1 MEQHEV
7 NADDQSLTAGQELR
21 AGKLVRQHARLMAWV
36 IFVTGVLYYCFAYLL
51 RVYPS
56 VMELQLRSYFH
67 ITAGGFGLM
76 TSFYYFAYAPMQL
89 PVGMSVDRIGPRRS
103 LIFACLISTLGIF
116 VFAYFKTFSI
126 ALLGRFM
133 VGFGAA
139 FAYVTALKLASVWL
153 PRQYFATATGL
164 VTGCGMVAAIFTD
177 MYLTHAVGF
186 RGFKFALYFPLG
198 VGLVLIFLIILII
211 RDKPVKISTSV
222 TASDSD
228 EEHHALNF
236 KQLKDYLA
244 VMVKSRQMWF
254 IGIVGALLYMPSS
267 VFLDVWAIPYLH
279 HVHHLSP
286 SDAALGVS
294 VMLIGWICSSFF
306 SCAISDVFGS
316 RKIPLVV
323 AAFSATIIS
332 CIILFN
338 NHLPFFTLYI
348 LLFLFGL
355 ACGPHPLC
363 FTLSK
368 ENNEHK
374 ISGTAVAFANF
385 VIMMGGF
392 IFQPVVGNILDW
404 LWSGGMEHGIRVYSN
419 ADYTVALSILPIGL
433 FLAAVLTLFIKET
446 YKRDLKP

>member
-1 MEQHEV
+1 MEQNKVSAE
-7 NADDQSLTAGQELR
+7 DDLLTTEEGIR
-21 AGKLVRQHARLMAWV
+21 AGRLVGQNARLLAWV
-36 IFVTGVLYYCFAYLL
+36 IFATGVLYYCFAYLL

-56 VMELQLRSYFH
+56 IMELQLRSYFH

-103 LIFACLISTLGIF
+103 LIFACLISTIGVF
-116 VFAYFKTFSI
+116 TFAYFKTFSI
-126 ALLGRFM
+126 ALVGRFM

-177 MYLTHAVGF
+177 MYLTHAVSF

-198 VGLVLIFLIILII
+198 VGLVLIFLIILLI
-211 RDKPVKISTSV
+211 RDKPAKL
-222 TASDSD
+222 SDSIDASD
-228 EEHHALNF
+228 EEQHALNF

-286 SDAALGVS
+286 ANAALGVS

-316 RKIPLVV
+316 RKIPLVI
-323 AAFSATIIS
+323 AAFSATIIAS
-332 CIILFN
+332 IILFN
-338 NHLPFFTLYI
+338 TNLPFFALYI

-404 LWSGGMEHGIRVYSN
+404 LWSGHMEHGIRVYSN
-419 ADYTVALSILPIGL
+419 AHYTMALSILPIGL
-433 FLAAVLTLFIKET
+433 LLAAVLTLFIKET
-446 YKRDLKP
+446 YKQDSKL

>member
-1 MEQHEV
+1 MNE
-7 NADDQSLTAGQELR
+7 LLKTQEGIKSR
-21 AGKLVRQHARLMAWV
+21 KLVNSNVRLLAWAV
-36 IFVTGVLYYCFAYLL
+36 FATGTLYYCFAYLL

-56 VMELQLRSYFH
+56 VMEHQLRSYFH
-67 ITAGGFGLM
+67 ITASGFGLL

-103 LIFACLISTLGIF
+103 LIFACLISTVGI
-116 VFAYFKTFSI
+116 VIFAYFKPFSV

-177 MYLTHAVGF
+177 MYLTHAVKF
-186 RGFKFALYFPLG
+186 YGFKFALYFPLS
-198 VGLVLIFLIILII
+198 VGIVLIFLIICII
-211 RDKPVKISTSV
+211 PAKRQKQP
-222 TASDSD
+222 ANALD
-228 EEHHALNF
+228 EEAHALNF
-236 KQLKDYLA
+236 KQLKDYLTI
-244 VMVKSRQMWF
+244 MIKNPQMWL

-286 SDAALGVS
+286 ENAALGVS
-294 VMLIGWICSSFF
+294 VMLTGWICSSFS
-306 SCAISDVFGS
+306 SCAISDIFGS

-323 AAFSATIIS
+323 ASFAGTIIAS
-332 CIILFN
+332 IILFDH
-338 NHLPFFTLYI
+338 HLSFFILYL

-355 ACGPHPLC
+355 SCGPHPLC

-385 VIMMGGF
+385 IIMMGGF
-392 IFQPVVGNILDW
+392 IFQPVVGTILDW
-404 LWSGGMEHGIRVYSN
+404 LWCGHTQNGIRIYS
-419 ADYTVALSILPIGL
+419 DTHYMMALGILPIGL
-433 FLAAVLTLFIKET
+433 LIAGILTLFIKET
-446 YKRDLKP
+446 YPHLNFALERRNTS